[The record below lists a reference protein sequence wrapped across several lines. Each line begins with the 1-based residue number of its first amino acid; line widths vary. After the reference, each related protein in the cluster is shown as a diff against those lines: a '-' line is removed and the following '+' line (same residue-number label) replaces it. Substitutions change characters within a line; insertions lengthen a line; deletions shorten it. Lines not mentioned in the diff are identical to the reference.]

1 MHISMSRLMH
11 KRILACVRASMHACM
26 STIQEIERR
35 DSSLTLQLQSGSL
48 LIQAKFHSHIS
59 LK

>member
-35 DSSLTLQLQSGSL
+35 VILV
-48 LIQAKFHSHIS
+48 
-59 LK
+59 